1 MKYNLV
7 NMNSLTAAVVGGCS
21 WHQSSETI
29 DNGMVSRVSRVLAN
43 HVTIQHGKLG
53 LHLCIP
59 GESHNRY
66 KPHLLEY
73 KLKSAHFVYIIC
85 QSSEGLM
92 DPLTIDTQ
100 P

>member
-1 MKYNLV
+1 
-7 NMNSLTAAVVGGCS
+7 
-21 WHQSSETI
+21 
-29 DNGMVSRVSRVLAN
+29 MVSRVSRVLAN
-43 HVTIQHGKLG
+43 LITIQHGKLG

-85 QSSEGLM
+85 QSSKGINCPYDLSPDQELDAGEFYVA
-92 DPLTIDTQ
+92 IDGRFIFE
-100 P
+100 